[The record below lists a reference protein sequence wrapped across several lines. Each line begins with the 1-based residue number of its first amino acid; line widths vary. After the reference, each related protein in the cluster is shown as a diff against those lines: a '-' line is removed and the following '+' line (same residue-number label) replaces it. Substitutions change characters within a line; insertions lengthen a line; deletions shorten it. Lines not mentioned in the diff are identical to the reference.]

1 MALPLTNDAIRQ
13 SDDLSHM
20 RAALGL
26 ARRGLGSVWPNPSVG
41 CVLVNDGAVVGRGWT
56 QPGGRPHAEPQAL
69 AMAGDRARGATAYVT
84 LEPCSHHGKTPP
96 CAEALIAA
104 GISRC
109 VCALQDSDP
118 RVSGRGVEMLRA
130 AGIEVEVGLCA
141 AEARHLNQGFFLRVE
156 ELRPLVTL
164 KLATTLDGRIALANG
179 QSKWITGP
187 EARAAAHRIRAEHD
201 AILVGV
207 GTVMADNPDLRCRL
221 PGVDKRPLV
230 RVVLDS
236 KGRTPLGCALLTD
249 DGESWILGSTEAPAG
264 FPQTA
269 TKRWFRLG
277 ADPQGRPSPQAVL
290 RCLAEQGV
298 TRLMIEGGGQVAASF
313 LAAGLV
319 DRLAWF
325 RASKVIGGDGL
336 AAIGA
341 LGLDRLVNSPDFAF
355 TDIRPVGADHLELY
369 ERR

>member
-1 MALPLTNDAIRQ
+1 
-13 SDDLSHM
+13 M

-69 AMAGDRARGATAYVT
+69 IMAGDKARGATAYVT
-84 LEPCSHHGKTPP
+84 LEPCSHYGKTPP

-130 AGIEVEVGLCA
+130 AGIAVEVGLCA
-141 AEARHLNQGFFLRVE
+141 TEARHLNQGFFLRVE
-156 ELRPLVTL
+156 QQRPLVTL

-179 QSKWITGP
+179 ESKWITGP

-207 GTVMADNPDLRCRL
+207 GTVIADNPDLRCRL
-221 PGVDKRPLV
+221 PGMDKRPLV

-236 KGRTPLGCALLTD
+236 KGRAPIDCALLTD
-249 DGESWILGSTEAPAG
+249 DGESWILGSAEAPAA
-264 FPQTA
+264 FPQGE
-269 TKRWFRLG
+269 TKRWFRLEP
-277 ADPQGRPSPQAVL
+277 DTQGRPSPQAVL
-290 RCLAEQGV
+290 RCLAAQGI

-336 AAIGA
+336 AAISA
-341 LGLDRLVNSPDFAF
+341 LGLDRLTNSPDFAS
-355 TDIRPVGADHLELY
+355 TELRPVGADHLELY